1 VTSRFVGELRG
12 QAAVVETVIML
23 ILLIGFFG
31 GFSAYAIAAHAR
43 AVVIGAATVAGRAA
57 AIECGQGAVAWRADA
72 TRLAGEA
79 LKEGGLRLTAFA
91 ASGAEPGT
99 WFVGFAG
106 TCGSGGD
113 VSVTVDYEQLNL
125 FPFLAPL
132 VGQGPASGWG
142 IALTS
147 TAIYPVE

>member
-1 VTSRFVGELRG
+1 MACRFIAELRG

-57 AIECGQGAVAWRADA
+57 AIECGQGAATWRADA
-72 TRLAGEA
+72 TQLAGEA
-79 LKEGGLRLTAFA
+79 LQQGGLRLSTFA
-91 ASGAEPGT
+91 AAAAEPGA
-99 WFVGFAG
+99 WFVAFAG
-106 TCGSGGD
+106 TCASGSE

-125 FPFLAPL
+125 FPFIAPL

-142 IALTS
+142 IALSS